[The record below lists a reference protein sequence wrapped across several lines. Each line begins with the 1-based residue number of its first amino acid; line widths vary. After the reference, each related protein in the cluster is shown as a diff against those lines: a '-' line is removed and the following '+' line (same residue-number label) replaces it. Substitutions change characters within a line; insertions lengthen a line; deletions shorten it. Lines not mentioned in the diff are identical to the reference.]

1 MVISL
6 CFLLLQKINII
17 YDIQVL
23 YYINILKPYKFTE
36 ALLVKNC
43 CVLSLICVVL
53 SVLLSQYYLFLTDAK
68 SFERMYPVHVKRADI
83 AAYWKS
89 IKISGR
95 VSSQKSKEY
104 PKNSLPYISL
114 CTKAHTPQNAAAT
127 AKLLNITLRTPEC
140 SFFARPNF
148 ARIIFQCIPRWT
160 NASSSIQ

>member
-68 SFERMYPVHVKRADI
+68 SFERMYPVHVNRADI
-83 AAYWKS
+83 AAY
-89 IKISGR
+89 
-95 VSSQKSKEY
+95 
-104 PKNSLPYISL
+104 
-114 CTKAHTPQNAAAT
+114 
-127 AKLLNITLRTPEC
+127 
-140 SFFARPNF
+140 
-148 ARIIFQCIPRWT
+148 
-160 NASSSIQ
+160 